1 MWYRN
6 LSDDIVKKHDII
18 CHPLSWIP
26 TPKVPQLVKILTRWN
41 MHSPD
46 GIKTAFD
53 HWFNPIGTKWDILY
67 PYGGKQKLNF
77 RETSYFLNADIS
89 IWGSAIGIIS
99 VPAYKSPH
107 EFRLPFSVVEEI
119 LIEEGLTDW
128 PTGLFYTM
136 YGVKKP
142 VIFPGTLKTIHGY
155 IVNQG
160 NGYINIIIKAIIPPV
175 FVGISTKQSPLYY
188 NSTTEVYVPDES
200 LNLYKVAENWKLM
213 VKHIHP
219 MSEYQG

>member
-1 MWYRN
+1 M
-6 LSDDIVKKHDII
+6 LE
-18 CHPLSWIP
+18 CC
-26 TPKVPQLVKILTRWN
+26 
-41 MHSPD
+41 
-46 GIKTAFD
+46 
-53 HWFNPIGTKWDILY
+53 FNPIGTKWEILY

-142 VIFPGTLKTIHGY
+142 VIFPRTLKTIHGY
-155 IVNQG
+155 IANQG
-160 NGYINIIIKAIIPPV
+160 DGYINIFIKAKIPPV
-175 FVGISTKQSPLYY
+175 FEGLSENISPLYY
-188 NSTTEVYVPDES
+188 NSTTEVYVPAASVEA
-200 LNLYKVAENWKLM
+200 YKVAKNWRLM
-213 VKHIHP
+213 IDHIHP
-219 MSEYQG
+219 MSEYNP